1 MFDEKNQEQ
10 VVEETLEASEIQN
23 VEKASADDASTTT
36 ADNVAEIADY
46 LNPELFND
54 VKTLSDSD
62 LDENSNPTEV
72 SDELEK
78 KYSSTFGDISE
89 HSLIEGRVVGMNDRD
104 VLIDIGFK
112 SEGIIDRSEF
122 KADDLPVIGDQVE
135 VYLEFIEDA
144 SGNTILSKEKADF
157 MRRWKELKDAF
168 ESEKIIKGKIVRR
181 IKGGLIVDLGVVQAF
196 LPGSQ
201 VDVRPIQDFD
211 IYLDREIEIRIVK
224 FNESRKNI
232 VVSHKVILE
241 DSLQEQREALFKE
254 LEVGS
259 ILEGRVKNV
268 TDFGV
273 FVDLGGIDGLLHITD
288 LSWGRVNHPSE
299 VLSMNDL
306 ITVKVIEYDEDRKRV
321 SLGLKQLAP
330 HPWEDVEIKY
340 PIGNVVKGKVVS
352 LTNYGCFIELEP
364 GVEGLV
370 HVSEISWTK
379 HIKNPSEVYNMGDDV
394 DAKVL
399 SIDIEDKKISLGV
412 KQLTPDP
419 WDEIEEKY
427 MVGTV
432 HKAIV
437 QNLTQFGAFAALEE
451 GIDGLV
457 HVSDLSWTKV
467 VKHPKEVVEKDQEI
481 EVRILEISRENR
493 RISLGFKQVGDDP
506 WPDIV
511 NHYEAGKEVSGEI
524 IRVLDKG
531 IIIQLEMGVEG
542 IIPFGK
548 MSKKDRRALANQ
560 YEIGAN
566 LSGIVMK
573 VSPEDK
579 KVVLYK
585 EELAGAGNRT
595 SANDEVKQY
604 LTNQKTDSGEKL
616 ELPQEL
622 IDIASQA
629 EKDGIEDDSM
639 PLNLKSKKKNR
650 QPQWGWKF
658 ILKLNKPIES
668 LIGQKLSLL
677 FGALGL
683 ALLLWIFVVS
693 QDEYTLILDL
703 PIEARNLNVQKA
715 HKEEVPS

>member
-1 MFDEKNQEQ
+1 MFEEQ
-10 VVEETLEASEIQN
+10 NKEQAAEETLVHSAEQNKEEVSAKEAS
-23 VEKASADDASTTT
+23 SAT
-36 ADNVAEIADY
+36 AENVAEILDY
-46 LNPELFND
+46 LDPELFKDIKILKDND
-54 VKTLSDSD
+54 FDDKG
-62 LDENSNPTEV
+62 NSNEI
-72 SDELEK
+72 DIELEN

-122 KADDLPVIGDQVE
+122 KIDDLPKIGDQVE

-157 MRRWKELKDAF
+157 MRRWKELKDAY
-168 ESEKIIKGKIVRR
+168 ESEKIISGKIVRR

-232 VVSHKVILE
+232 VVSHKIILE

-259 ILEGRVKNV
+259 ILEGRVKNI

-299 VLSMNDL
+299 VLSMNDS
-306 ITVKVIEYDEDRKRV
+306 ITVKVIEYDEERKRV

-379 HIKNPSEVYNMGDDV
+379 HIKNPSEVYNMGDEV

-399 SIDIEDKKISLGV
+399 SIDSEDKKISLGV

-432 HKAIV
+432 HKAVV

-467 VKHPKEVVEKDQEI
+467 VKHPKELVEKDQEI
-481 EVRILEISRENR
+481 EVRILEVSRENR
-493 RISLGFKQVGDDP
+493 RISLGFRQVEDDP
-506 WPDIV
+506 WPGIV
-511 NHYEAGKEVSGEI
+511 DHYDAGKEVSGEI

-548 MSKKDRRALANQ
+548 MSKKDRRALATQ

-579 KVVLYK
+579 KVILFK

-622 IDIASQA
+622 LDIASQA
-629 EKDGIEDDSM
+629 EKDGEG
-639 PLNLKSKKKNR
+639 N
-650 QPQWGWKF
+650 
-658 ILKLNKPIES
+658 ES
-668 LIGQKLSLL
+668 SGSE
-677 FGALGL
+677 
-683 ALLLWIFVVS
+683 S
-693 QDEYTLILDL
+693 DE
-703 PIEARNLNVQKA
+703 Q
-715 HKEEVPS
+715 KEE

>member
-10 VVEETLEASEIQN
+10 VVEEALETSEIQN
-23 VEKASADDASTTT
+23 DEKVSAYNASTTT
-36 ADNVAEIADY
+36 ADNVAEITDY

-62 LDENSNPTEV
+62 LEGNSNPTQV
-72 SDELEK
+72 SDELEE
-78 KYSSTFGDISE
+78 KYSGTFGDISE

-122 KADDLPVIGDQVE
+122 KPDDLPLIGDQVE

-168 ESEKIIKGKIVRR
+168 ENEKIIKGKIIRR

-232 VVSHKVILE
+232 VVSHKIILE

-330 HPWEDVEIKY
+330 HPWEDVEIKF

-379 HIKNPSEVYNMGDDV
+379 HIKNPSEVYNMGDEV

-432 HKAIV
+432 HKATV

-451 GIDGLV
+451 GVDGLV

-506 WPDIV
+506 WPEIV

-531 IIIQLEMGVEG
+531 IIIQLDMGVEG

-585 EELAGAGNRT
+585 EELAGTGNRT
-595 SANDEVKQY
+595 TANDEVKQY

-622 IDIASQA
+622 IDLASQA
-629 EKDGIEDDSM
+629 EKDGIEDDATDSE
-639 PLNLKSKKKNR
+639 
-650 QPQWGWKF
+650 F
-658 ILKLNKPIES
+658 E
-668 LIGQKLSLL
+668 GQK
-677 FGALGL
+677 
-683 ALLLWIFVVS
+683 
-693 QDEYTLILDL
+693 
-703 PIEARNLNVQKA
+703 
-715 HKEEVPS
+715 EE